1 MKCEP
6 LLLSLSRAKNDE
18 MKPSKAL
25 RPNRVPSAIWFAP
38 LAAALL
44 LVATTAVARAAA
56 EGSFERTLKVT
67 GPVELDVSTGSG
79 HIDVRTGDS
88 STVRIRGTIR
98 ASSGRW
104 LSSDAD
110 AERRVRYLESNPPIE
125 QSGNYVKIGHTEDRE
140 LMRNVSISYDLV
152 VPAETR
158 LRSNTGSGSQSIAG
172 LRGPVKADTGS
183 GNLRIDDIGDELEA
197 HTGSGNIEIRSV
209 KGRLHAQTGSG
220 PIRATDIAGGFVATT
235 GSGDVRLEQS
245 SPGDGKVDTGSGTVE
260 IHGLRGGLRVETG
273 SGGIS
278 VEGDPTGDWSLHTG
292 SGGVVARV
300 PSEAAF
306 DVDAHT
312 SSGHI
317 STTHSIAVQGTVGR
331 GELRGKVGQGGA
343 RLELRT
349 GSGNIQIE

>member
-1 MKCEP
+1 MKREP

-44 LVATTAVARAAA
+44 LVAMTAVARAAA

-67 GPVELDVSTGSG
+67 GPVELDVSTPSG

-110 AERRVRYLESNPPIE
+110 AERNVRYLESNPPIE
-125 QSGNYVKIGHTEDRE
+125 QSGNYVKIGHAEDRE

-158 LRSNTGSGSQSIAG
+158 LRSSTGSGSQSIAG
-172 LRGPVKADTGS
+172 LRGPVKAGTGS
-183 GNLRIDDIGDELEA
+183 GNLRIDDIGDQLEA

-273 SGGIS
+273 SGGIN
-278 VEGDPTGDWSLHTG
+278 VAGEPTGDWSLHTG
-292 SGGVVARV
+292 SGGVIVRV

-317 STTHSIAVQGTVGR
+317 SSSHSITAQTIGR
-331 GELRGKVGQGGA
+331 GELRGKVGQGGV

>member
-1 MKCEP
+1 MKREP

-67 GPVELDVSTGSG
+67 GPVELDVSTPSG

-110 AERRVRYLESNPPIE
+110 AERNVRYLESNPPIE
-125 QSGNYVKIGHTEDRE
+125 QSGNYVKIGHAEDRE

-158 LRSNTGSGSQSIAG
+158 LRSSTGSGSQSIAG
-172 LRGPVKADTGS
+172 LRGPVKAGTGS

-273 SGGIS
+273 SGGIN
-278 VEGDPTGDWSLHTG
+278 VAGEPTGDWSLHTG
-292 SGGVVARV
+292 SGGVIVRV

-317 STTHSIAVQGTVGR
+317 SSSHSITAQTIGR
-331 GELRGKVGQGGA
+331 GELRGKVGQGGV

>member
-1 MKCEP
+1 MKREP

-44 LVATTAVARAAA
+44 LVAMTAVARAAA

-67 GPVELDVSTGSG
+67 GPVELDVSTPSG

-110 AERRVRYLESNPPIE
+110 AERNVRYLESNPPIE

-158 LRSNTGSGSQSIAG
+158 LRSSTGSGSQSIAG
-172 LRGPVKADTGS
+172 LRGPVKAGTGS
-183 GNLRIDDIGDELEA
+183 GNLRIDDIGDQLEA

-273 SGGIS
+273 SGGIN
-278 VEGDPTGDWSLHTG
+278 VAGEPTGDWSLHTG
-292 SGGVVARV
+292 SGGVIVRV

-317 STTHSIAVQGTVGR
+317 SSSHSITAQTIGR
-331 GELRGKVGQGGA
+331 GELRGKVGQGGV

>member
-44 LVATTAVARAAA
+44 LVAMTAVARAAA

-67 GPVELDVSTGSG
+67 GPVELDVSTPSG

-110 AERRVRYLESNPPIE
+110 AERNVRYLESNPPIE
-125 QSGNYVKIGHTEDRE
+125 QSGNYVKIGHAEDRE
-140 LMRNVSISYDLV
+140 LMRNVSISYELV

-172 LRGPVKADTGS
+172 LRGPVKAGTGS
-183 GNLRIDDIGDELEA
+183 GNLRIDDIGDQLEA

-273 SGGIS
+273 SGGIN
-278 VEGDPTGDWSLHTG
+278 VAGEPTGDWSLHTG
-292 SGGVVARV
+292 SGGVIVRV

-317 STTHSIAVQGTVGR
+317 SSSHSITAQTIGR
-331 GELRGKVGQGGA
+331 GELRGKVGQGGV

>member
-1 MKCEP
+1 MKREP
-6 LLLSLSRAKNDE
+6 LLLSLSCAKNDE

-98 ASSGRW
+98 ASSGGWR
-104 LSSDAD
+104 SSDDD
-110 AERRVRYLESNPPIE
+110 AERKVRYLESNPPIE
-125 QSGNYVKIGHTEDRE
+125 QSGNYVKIGHAEDRE
-140 LMRNVSISYDLV
+140 LMRNASISYDLV

-158 LRSNTGSGSQSIAG
+158 LRSHTGSGSQSIAG
-172 LRGPVKADTGS
+172 LRGPVKAGTGS
-183 GNLRIDDIGDELEA
+183 GNLRIEDIGDELEA

-220 PIRATDIAGGFVATT
+220 PIRATEKFRETVAQTL
-235 GSGDVRLEQS
+235 GQELYEVGDLY
-245 SPGDGKVDTGSGTVE
+245 
-260 IHGLRGGLRVETG
+260 
-273 SGGIS
+273 
-278 VEGDPTGDWSLHTG
+278 
-292 SGGVVARV
+292 
-300 PSEAAF
+300 
-306 DVDAHT
+306 
-312 SSGHI
+312 
-317 STTHSIAVQGTVGR
+317 
-331 GELRGKVGQGGA
+331 
-343 RLELRT
+343 
-349 GSGNIQIE
+349 

>member
-1 MKCEP
+1 MKREP

-44 LVATTAVARAAA
+44 LVAMTAVARAAA

-67 GPVELDVSTGSG
+67 GPVELDVSTPSG

-110 AERRVRYLESNPPIE
+110 AERNVRYLESNPPIE
-125 QSGNYVKIGHTEDRE
+125 QSGNYVKIGHAEDRE

-158 LRSNTGSGSQSIAG
+158 LRSSTGSGSQSIAG
-172 LRGPVKADTGS
+172 LRGPVKAGTGS
-183 GNLRIDDIGDELEA
+183 GNLRIDDIGDQLEA

-220 PIRATDIAGGFVATT
+220 PIRATDIAGGFIATT

-273 SGGIS
+273 SGGIN
-278 VEGDPTGDWSLHTG
+278 VAGEPTGDWNLHTG
-292 SGGVVARV
+292 SGGVSVRV

-317 STTHSIAVQGTVGR
+317 SSSHSITAQTIGR
-331 GELRGKVGQGGA
+331 GELRGKVGQGGV

>member
-1 MKCEP
+1 MKCEA

-67 GPVELDVSTGSG
+67 GPVELDVSTPSG

-110 AERRVRYLESNPPIE
+110 AERNVRYLESNPPIE

-172 LRGPVKADTGS
+172 LRGPVKAGTGS

-317 STTHSIAVQGTVGR
+317 STTHSITIQGTVGR
-331 GELRGKVGQGGA
+331 GELRGKVGQGGV

>member
-1 MKCEP
+1 MKREP
-6 LLLSLSRAKNDE
+6 LLLSLSCAKNDE

-67 GPVELDVSTGSG
+67 GPVELDVSTPSG

-98 ASSGRW
+98 ASRGRW

-110 AERRVRYLESNPPIE
+110 AERNVRYLESNPPIE

-158 LRSNTGSGSQSIAG
+158 LRSSTGSGSQSIAG
-172 LRGPVKADTGS
+172 LRGPVKAG
-183 GNLRIDDIGDELEA
+183 
-197 HTGSGNIEIRSV
+197 TGSGNIEIRSV

-292 SGGVVARV
+292 SGAVNVRV

-317 STTHSIAVQGTVGR
+317 S
-331 GELRGKVGQGGA
+331 K
-343 RLELRT
+343 
-349 GSGNIQIE
+349 